1 MLPELQDHVI
11 MAIPVWLPYAFMAA
25 SALANNQ
32 AKKKVEKARGNQYD
46 RALKR
51 NKETEEQAKAS
62 AAATKSLYETK
73 SQDMVNTGNDL
84 GEMFKESQDFAAD
97 APANPNATAVS
108 VPGGEG
114 QVIGGSGYEDR
125 RKQGSKRYTSQLA
138 DALGQV
144 RGVDQELTT
153 TGLEAGINNNDI
165 RARMADMRGSNRVLE
180 AGLLSANEA
189 GKDWGTVADL
199 SSLAAM
205 VSGVGAMA
213 GGAGVEAGAA
223 ANAGVTGG
231 SSAVANPLV
240 AGGAVPQMSAALSPA
255 QSLTQ
260 MGANSMPW
268 WAKAGWAADP
278 GPAAKASWMQKLGSV
293 FK

>member
-1 MLPELQDHVI
+1 MLPELEPFVT

-32 AKKKVEKARGNQYD
+32 AKKKVEKARGNQYE

-51 NKETEEQAKAS
+51 NKQTEEEAKAS
-62 AAATKSLYETK
+62 AAATKALYESK
-73 SQDMVNTGNDL
+73 STDMVDTGNDL
-84 GEMFKESQDFAAD
+84 GEMFKQSQDFAVD
-97 APANPNATAVS
+97 APVNPNATAVS

-114 QVIGGSGYEDR
+114 QVIGGSGYENR

-189 GKDWGTVADL
+189 GKDWGTAADIA
-199 SSLAAM
+199 SLAAM
-205 VSGVGAMA
+205 VTGVGAMA
-213 GGAGVEAGAA
+213 APANAGAQAGAA
-223 ANAGVTGG
+223 ANAIPGASTTGSLVG
-231 SSAVANPLV
+231 QTAAQEVAT
-240 AGGAVPQMSAALSPA
+240 SAAMLQGPTVA
-255 QSLTQ
+255 PVGLGTGQ
-260 MGANSMPW
+260 NW
-268 WAKAGWAADP
+268 WQAMLAGRKP
-278 GPAAKASWMQKLGSV
+278 PPNVGFGG
-293 FK
+293 